1 MLVAISVLCGIIIMD
16 LNNFSVRGFIMS
28 EILNNN
34 ENIIEN
40 TAPQNTENDG
50 MEKETNVLFDNRNN
64 ISRYKMREQTV
75 LLVFESLFG
84 EGDIDEIADNI
95 IDSRDEYYC
104 DYAINTAKL
113 IFELKDEIDGKI
125 SANLSKGWKISRISR
140 TSLAIMRVAIYEMCY
155 LEEVPVSVAIN
166 EAVELAKKYSPD
178 DAKFV
183 NGVLGSVAGEIS

>member
-1 MLVAISVLCGIIIMD
+1 
-16 LNNFSVRGFIMS
+16 MS
-28 EILNNN
+28 EILNNEISSN
-34 ENIIEN
+34 AAEN
-40 TAPQNTENDG
+40 TTVEVCEVQES
-50 MEKETNVLFDNRNN
+50 ETNELYESRNN

-84 EGDIDEIADNI
+84 DGDIDEIADNI

-104 DYAINTAKL
+104 DYAVNTAKL
-113 IFELKDEIDGKI
+113 IAELKDELDGKI
-125 SANLSKGWKISRISR
+125 SSNLSKGWKISRISR

-155 LEEVPVSVAIN
+155 LEEIPVSVAIN